1 MAYYLF
7 SDIYLEFSLFITL
20 QNAYQA
26 SLALLWVQ
34 QNFKYKHN

>member
-20 QNAYQA
+20 QNAYQG